1 MGSLQSIDLLVFLV
15 YFVIVAGYGYWVY
28 SRKKKATVSASH
40 DYFLAEGSLT
50 WWAIGASLI
59 ASNISAEQF
68 IGMSGNGFFVGIAVA
83 AYEWIAALALIIIA
97 VWFMPVYLKNKIYTM
112 PQFLKTRYNETVSL
126 IMAIFWLLL
135 YVFVNLT
142 SILYLGAIAISGLIG
157 PEYLHAVMLALA
169 VFSLVI
175 TLGGM
180 KVIGYTDVIQVAV
193 LIIGGFA
200 TIYFALTI
208 VSERF
213 GVGGGAIAGFKTLMT
228 QAPDHFKLMLD
239 KPTEASSQEDINKYL
254 ILPGIAMYFAG
265 QWIVNLNYWGCN
277 QYITQRALG
286 ADLHTAR
293 KGILFAGFLKL
304 MMPIIVMLP
313 GIAAYVLH
321 TGGHLPELRGMDD
334 AYSAILGFLPPG
346 LKGLAVAALTAA
358 IVASLAGKLNSIA
371 TIYTLDIHMKYFK
384 KNSGF
389 DLKQSVGADLASPE
403 RINNPTPAQQQH
415 SAKTEK
421 EMVWIGRV
429 VAAISI
435 GIAVIFEWKDM
446 LGIAGEGG
454 FTFIQKYTGFISP
467 GVFAMFILGMFWKRT
482 TGAAAVAGLLT
493 GFGMSIFFNSFAVPL
508 FGSETILYTAYRNS
522 EGVYEIPFLIN
533 MGWAFFF
540 TMVVMIGL
548 SLFGPKVNPKAFA
561 LDKQMFK
568 LQPSIVVMIVVTLFI
583 LAAIYAKFW

>member
-1 MGSLQSIDLLVFLV
+1 MSGISTLDITIFII
-15 YFVIVAGYGYWVY
+15 YFFIVAGYGYWVY
-28 SRKKKATVSASH
+28 SKKKKATITASH
-40 DYFLAEGSLT
+40 DFFLAEGSLT

-112 PQFLKTRYNETVSL
+112 PQFLKNRYNETVSL

-142 SILYLGAIAISGLIG
+142 SILYLGAIAISGLVG
-157 PEYLHAVMLALA
+157 PEYLHPIMIGLA
-169 VFSLVI
+169 VFSLII

-208 VSERF
+208 VSDKL
-213 GVGGGAIAGFKTLMT
+213 GLDGSALAGFKALMN
-228 QAPDHFKLMLD
+228 QAPDHFHMILK
-239 KPTEASSQEDINKYL
+239 KPTEASSQADINKYL

-286 ADLHTAR
+286 ADLQTAR

-304 MMPIIVMLP
+304 LMPIIVMLP

-321 TGGHLPELRGMDD
+321 QNGGLQNEMMDASGKVNQD
-334 AYSAILGFLPPG
+334 QAYSAILSFLPSG
-346 LKGLAVAALTAA
+346 LKGLSIAALTAA
-358 IVASLAGKLNSIA
+358 IVASLAGKLNSIG
-371 TIYTLDIHMKYFK
+371 TIFTLDIYMKYFK
-384 KNSGF
+384 KDKGESNE
-389 DLKQSVGADLASPE
+389 LK
-403 RINNPTPAQQQH
+403 
-415 SAKTEK
+415 EK
-421 EMVWIGRV
+421 NMVWVGRMAAL
-429 VAAISI
+429 AAIT
-435 GIAVIFEWKDM
+435 IAVIFEWKDL
-446 LGIAGEGG
+446 LGISGEGG

-482 TGAAAVAGLLT
+482 TGTAAVAGLLT
-493 GFGMSIFFNSFAVPL
+493 GFLLAIFFNSFAVQV
-508 FGSETILYTAYRNS
+508 FGHETWLYTAFKNKD
-522 EGVYEIPFLIN
+522 GVYEIPFLIN

-540 TMVVMIGL
+540 TMAVMIGI
-548 SLFGPKVNPKAFA
+548 SLGGPKVNPKAFE
-561 LDKQMFK
+561 LDKEMFK
-568 LQPSIVVMIVVTLFI
+568 LKPSIIVMIVVTLFI
-583 LAAIYAKFW
+583 LTALYAKFW

>member
-1 MGSLQSIDLLVFLV
+1 MNSLSGLDILIFVF
-15 YFVIVAGYGYWVY
+15 YFILVAGYGYWVY
-28 SRKKKATVSASH
+28 NKKKKATISASH

-68 IGMSGNGFFVGIAVA
+68 IGMSGNGYFVGIAVA

-126 IMAIFWLLL
+126 IMAIFWLFL

-157 PEYLHAVMLALA
+157 PEYLHAVMIALA
-169 VFSLVI
+169 VFALII

-208 VSERF
+208 VSEKF
-213 GVGGGAIAGFKTLMT
+213 GLGRDAIAGFKTLMA
-228 QAPDHFKLMLD
+228 QAPDHFHMILK

-286 ADLHTAR
+286 ADLDTAR

-304 MMPIIVMLP
+304 LMPIIVMLP

-321 TGGHLPELRGMDD
+321 KNGHLEGLRGMDD
-334 AYSAILGFLPPG
+334 AYSAILGFLPSG
-346 LKGLAVAALTAA
+346 LKGLAIAALTAA
-358 IVASLAGKLNSIA
+358 IVASLAGKLNSIG
-371 TIYTLDIHMKYFK
+371 TIFTLDIYLKYFRK
-384 KNSGF
+384 K
-389 DLKQSVGADLASPE
+389 
-403 RINNPTPAQQQH
+403 PATDPH
-415 SAKTEK
+415 APAMDAAPVYNEGEEK
-421 EMVWIGRV
+421 NMVWVGRMAALV
-429 VAAISI
+429 SILLAVA
-435 GIAVIFEWKDM
+435 FEWKDL
-446 LGIAGEGG
+446 LGISGEGG

-482 TGAAAVAGLLT
+482 TGAAAVAGLIT
-493 GFGMSIFFNSFAVPL
+493 GFVMAIFFNSFAVNV
-508 FGSETILYTAYRNS
+508 FGHETLMYTAFKNND
-522 EGVYEIPFLIN
+522 GVYEIPFLIN
-533 MGWAFFF
+533 MGWAFFI
-540 TMVVMIGL
+540 TMAVMIAI
-548 SLFGPKVNPKAFA
+548 SLTGPKVNPKAFE
-561 LDKQMFK
+561 LDKEMFK
-568 LQPSIVVMIVVTLFI
+568 LKPAVIAMIVFTLLI
-583 LAAIYAKFW
+583 LTALYVKFW

>member
-1 MGSLQSIDLLVFLV
+1 MTGLSSLDMLI
-15 YFVIVAGYGYWVY
+15 FVIYFILVAGYGYWVY
-28 SRKKKATVSASH
+28 SKKKKAAVSASH

-68 IGMSGNGFFVGIAVA
+68 IGMSGNGYFVGIAVA

-157 PEYLHAVMLALA
+157 PEYLHAVLIALA
-169 VFSLVI
+169 VFSLII

-208 VSERF
+208 VSEKF
-213 GVGGGAIAGFKTLMT
+213 GLGRDALAGFKTLMT
-228 QAPDHFKLMLD
+228 QAPDHFHMILQ
-239 KPTEASSQEDINKYL
+239 KPTAATSQEDVNKYL

-286 ADLHTAR
+286 ANLETAR

-304 MMPIIVMLP
+304 LMPIIVMLP

-321 TGGHLPELRGMDD
+321 KNGHLEGLRGMDD
-334 AYSAILGFLPPG
+334 AYSAILGFLPSG
-346 LKGLAVAALTAA
+346 LKGLAIAALTAA
-358 IVASLAGKLNSIA
+358 IVASLAGKLNSIG
-371 TIYTLDIHMKYFK
+371 TIFTLDIYLKYFRK
-384 KNSGF
+384 KTVADTSGS
-389 DLKQSVGADLASPE
+389 DAENMAS
-403 RINNPTPAQQQH
+403 AQTH
-415 SAKTEK
+415 KEGEEK
-421 EMVWIGRV
+421 NMVWVGRMAAL
-429 VAAISI
+429 VAIL
-435 GIAVIFEWKDM
+435 IAVVFEWKDL
-446 LGIAGEGG
+446 LGISAKGG
-454 FTFIQKYTGFISP
+454 FTFIQEYTGFISP

-482 TGAAAVAGLLT
+482 TGAAAVAGLIT
-493 GFGMSIFFNSFAVPL
+493 GLAMSIFFKLLAVPL
-508 FGSETILYTAYRNS
+508 FGHETWLYTAFQTPDDKG
-522 EGVYEIPFLIN
+522 ELVYQIPFLIN

-540 TMVVMIGL
+540 TMLVMIVI
-548 SLFGPKVNPKAFA
+548 SLAGPKENPKAFE
-561 LDKQMFK
+561 LDKSMFK
-568 LQPSIVVMIVVTLFI
+568 LKPSVIIMIVSTLLI
-583 LAAIYAKFW
+583 LSALYIKFW